1 VIAYINIPQTESIS
15 TCGQQLDN
23 EAPSKATLRI
33 ASFSAVRGR
42 NWIIGCKNAGSAVLE
57 KNVPDKKYCGNMNR
71 LAYIGMTFW
80 FFAMPV
86 IKKPKPIN
94 TSNARKLK
102 KIISMKVKNP
112 LASVK

>member
-1 VIAYINIPQTESIS
+1 M
-15 TCGQQLDN
+15 
-23 EAPSKATLRI
+23 
-33 ASFSAVRGR
+33 ASFRAVSGR
-42 NWIIGCKNAGSAVLE
+42 NCMMGCKNAGRAVLE
-57 KNVPDKKYCGNMNR
+57 KNVPDKKYWGNMNR

-94 TSNARKLK
+94 TSNARKLRR
-102 KIISMKVKNP
+102 IMSIKVKKP